1 MAVITISRE
10 SGALGT
16 YIGRTLAERLG
27 YFVVDREVIHEV
39 CMDHGVRQDE
49 FEHIYER
56 APGVLDRYDRRNR
69 EIVALIV
76 RIIRGLA
83 QRDDTVVISRN
94 GFVALRGFKDVLNVR
109 VVAERAVRIRR
120 LQEERGLNPK
130 EARALLDRLDSDR
143 SKSVG
148 AYHGLNWADAGLYDL
163 ALSTSKFDADQ
174 AVDLVYQSLKFLE
187 KNLGDEG
194 PFVRDLDVDPIL
206 KRAIDEALSLLE
218 ATAHP
223 EGRSQT

>member
-10 SGALGT
+10 SGALGA

-56 APGVLDRYDRRNR
+56 APGLLERYDRRNR
-69 EIVALIV
+69 EIVALII

-83 QRDDTVVISRN
+83 QRDNTVIISRN
-94 GFVALRGFKDVLNVR
+94 GFVALRGFEDVLNIR
-109 VVAERAVRIRR
+109 VVAERSVRVQR
-120 LQEERGLNPK
+120 LQEEHGLDSK
-130 EARALLDRLDSDR
+130 EALAMIDRLDSER

-163 ALSTSKFDADQ
+163 AMSTSKFDAEQ
-174 AVDLVYQSLKFLE
+174 AIELALQSLKFLE
-187 KNLGDEG
+187 ENLGDSG

-206 KRAIDEALSLLE
+206 ERAINEALSLLE
-218 ATAHP
+218 AAAHP
-223 EGRSQT
+223 VMN

>member
-1 MAVITISRE
+1 MTVITISRE
-10 SGALGT
+10 SGALGA

-56 APGVLDRYDRRNR
+56 APGLLERYDRRNR
-69 EIVALIV
+69 EIVALII

-83 QRDDTVVISRN
+83 QRDNTVIISRN
-94 GFVALRGFKDVLNVR
+94 GFVALRGFEDVLNIR
-109 VVAERAVRIRR
+109 VVAERSVRVQR
-120 LQEERGLNPK
+120 LQEEHGLDSK
-130 EARALLDRLDSDR
+130 EALAMIDRLDSER

-163 ALSTSKFDADQ
+163 AMSTSKFDAEQ
-174 AVDLVYQSLKFLE
+174 AIELALQSLKFLE
-187 KNLGDEG
+187 ENLGDSG

-206 KRAIDEALSLLE
+206 ERAINEALSLLE
-218 ATAHP
+218 AAAHP
-223 EGRSQT
+223 VMN

>member
-56 APGVLDRYDRRNR
+56 APGLLERYDRRNR
-69 EIVALIV
+69 EIVALII

-83 QRDDTVVISRN
+83 QRDNTVIISRN
-94 GFVALRGFKDVLNVR
+94 GFVALRGFEDVLNIR
-109 VVAERAVRIRR
+109 VVAERSVRVQR
-120 LQEERGLNPK
+120 LQEEHGLDSK
-130 EARALLDRLDSDR
+130 EALAMIDRLDSER

-163 ALSTSKFDADQ
+163 AMSTSKFDAEQ
-174 AVDLVYQSLKFLE
+174 AIELALQSLKFLE
-187 KNLGDEG
+187 ENLGDSG

-206 KRAIDEALSLLE
+206 ERAINEALSLLE
-218 ATAHP
+218 AAAHP
-223 EGRSQT
+223 VMN